1 MAQWSKDE
9 IINQVEQ
16 AKSKGNAKAALS
28 QVDYQEVNKVCKIL
42 ADEKWIDIYTEKN
55 ETSED
60 FTVYVYDL

>member
-1 MAQWSKDE
+1 MAKWSKDK

-16 AKSKGNAKAALS
+16 AKSKGNSKAALS

>member
-9 IINQVEQ
+9 IIKQVEQ
-16 AKSKGNAKAALS
+16 AKSNGKSKAALPEVGS
-28 QVDYQEVNKVCKIL
+28 QEVDEVCQIL